1 MIRLPPRSTRTD
13 TLFPYTT
20 LFRSEFASL
29 NLAQAVILLAYEW
42 SKHAPSEAEGGVALA
57 STPDVPLD
65 PPAPHGELEE
75 LIQHL
80 VRDLDKSGYFT
91 PPERTEA
98 TLRTLRTALTKR
110 SEEHTSE
117 LQSLMRI
124 SNAVSYLKKK
134 KLK

>member
-57 STPDVPLD
+57 SPPDVPLD

-75 LIQHL
+75 LFQPL
-80 VRDLDKSGYFT
+80 VRDPDKCGNFT
-91 PPERTEA
+91 PTERTEF
-98 TLRTLRTALTKR
+98 TLRTLRTDQTKQAYR
-110 SEEHTSE
+110 EHGGSGRDVA
-117 LQSLMRI
+117 S
-124 SNAVSYLKKK
+124 
-134 KLK
+134 